1 MAATITDPRWAPV
14 RSLCEEIRMPQRAVD
29 ALAGVYAEPRSSGLA
44 ELRRYVEPLSCGDYA
59 QSQAAS
65 KELLARTGIPNVFVT
80 APDTAVTVL
89 AVYLE
94 AALRAWETVYV
105 PRGIGRDVFAATMAN
120 MSLFMGERIA
130 AYGDVLFDRSWWC
143 GQYTS
148 GRQYRIG
155 MLNFE
160 MAVSDGT
167 WGDGA
172 PASVSGGES
181 GEGNEAACPFPAGTR
196 LLHIHIPS
204 DADLDPERTH
214 ASYRMARE
222 FFARHYPQWA
232 AAPMVTE
239 TWLLS
244 PAVHAM
250 LRPGSRILS
259 FAGDFEVLHVNAA
272 ADEGS
277 FFVFGR
283 SDLPVDRLPRRTS
296 LQRSAAKLI
305 ESGGHIGVAFGRLRA
320 A

>member
-94 AALRAWETVYV
+94 AALRTWETVYV

-181 GEGNEAACPFPAGTR
+181 GEGNEAACPFPAGRACCTSTSPRTR
-196 LLHIHIPS
+196 IWTPS
-204 DADLDPERTH
+204 APMPATAWPANSSPGTTRNGPRLRWSPKRGCSRRPCTRCCGRGR
-214 ASYRMARE
+214 ASSPSPAISRCCMSTPLRMRGVSSSS
-222 FFARHYPQWA
+222 A
-232 AAPMVTE
+232 AATCRSIGCRGV
-239 TWLLS
+239 
-244 PAVHAM
+244 PACS
-250 LRPGSRILS
+250 G
-259 FAGDFEVLHVNAA
+259 
-272 ADEGS
+272 
-277 FFVFGR
+277 
-283 SDLPVDRLPRRTS
+283 PRRS
-296 LQRSAAKLI
+296 
-305 ESGGHIGVAFGRLRA
+305 
-320 A
+320 